1 MPKITQWERHI
12 GRHLRLRDLF
22 VLLAVVESGSMS
34 KAAAQLGVST
44 PSVSAVIAALEH
56 ELGTQLL
63 DRTPKGVLPTLQ
75 GEALL
80 ARTRAAFDELRQG
93 IQDLEFMSDPSAGE
107 VRIGCPE
114 SISAFLV
121 FVIERLARD
130 YPRMRFHVQQVHWP
144 PSNFPELRDR
154 DVDVVLARLASS
166 PTARLGEDLDAGVL
180 FDDPFVVVVGSGN
193 KWARRRKIDLAE
205 LADEPWIVT
214 PRDVLA
220 GRFVSDAFKARGLT
234 TPSPRMETSSIHLR
248 NNLAARG
255 DFLAV
260 LPRSVLRLSAQRY
273 GLKEL
278 PITLS
283 ARPSPVASVTL
294 RGRALNPAVHIFVKY
309 ARETAKSFAK

>member
-130 YPRMRFHVQQVHWP
+130 YPRMRFHV
-144 PSNFPELRDR
+144 
-154 DVDVVLARLASS
+154 
-166 PTARLGEDLDAGVL
+166 
-180 FDDPFVVVVGSGN
+180 
-193 KWARRRKIDLAE
+193 
-205 LADEPWIVT
+205 
-214 PRDVLA
+214 
-220 GRFVSDAFKARGLT
+220 
-234 TPSPRMETSSIHLR
+234 
-248 NNLAARG
+248 
-255 DFLAV
+255 
-260 LPRSVLRLSAQRY
+260 
-273 GLKEL
+273 
-278 PITLS
+278 
-283 ARPSPVASVTL
+283 
-294 RGRALNPAVHIFVKY
+294 
-309 ARETAKSFAK
+309 